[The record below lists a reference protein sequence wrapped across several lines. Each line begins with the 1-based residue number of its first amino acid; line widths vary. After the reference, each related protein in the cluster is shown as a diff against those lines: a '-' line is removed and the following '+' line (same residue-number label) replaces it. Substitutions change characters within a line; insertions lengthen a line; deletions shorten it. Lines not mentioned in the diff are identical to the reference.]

1 VPKESAKA
9 IKTIEF
15 TAVNVKYGLTW
26 TAIEIEIEYIA
37 FVVAIHCG
45 LDPVPKKVGIGSS
58 FNPIKRRRQLLVFLT
73 LALAI
78 AAFLALKSGLVSY
91 LECGCISLSRC
102 CFEDRFFF

>member
-9 IKTIEF
+9 TKTIEF

-58 FNPIKRRRQLLVFLT
+58 FNPIKRRRQLLVFFNFGPSHCRLFSLELWAGIILGVWLHFFVT
-73 LALAI
+73 LL
-78 AAFLALKSGLVSY
+78 L
-91 LECGCISLSRC
+91 
-102 CFEDRFFF
+102 